1 MAYFIKFKDES
12 AADAIEASDY
22 EGFEEHKDALKEATE
37 YLNLDPGTEFSI
49 VDDRGHT
56 HGVYRMKD
64 QESYDILVLPKSA
77 LH

>member
-1 MAYFIKFKDES
+1 MSFFIKFKDET

-49 VDDRGHT
+49 VDDRGYV
-56 HGVYRMKD
+56 HGVYRMTGED
-64 QESYDILVLPKSA
+64 SYDILVLPKSS